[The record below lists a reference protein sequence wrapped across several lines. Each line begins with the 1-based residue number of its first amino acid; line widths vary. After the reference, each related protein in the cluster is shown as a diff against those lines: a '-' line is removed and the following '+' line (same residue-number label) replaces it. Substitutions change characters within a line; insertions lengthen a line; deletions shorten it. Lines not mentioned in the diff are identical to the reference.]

1 AGNQAKAM
9 DEATTIDATAP
20 TIDIDTDFYI
30 SGGLAIDDFR
40 EGIVTEMRGTTSGVE
55 QGLAVTIRVSDGDST
70 LNFTGLVDASGSWT
84 VTGIDVNTLNLN
96 NTWTIEAEV
105 LDTAGNHAVDTM
117 PTIVL
122 PGSTVFSENIV
133 GFFGEQSSSA
143 AINIENGVPALHA
156 EQPSLSALTSVGQS
170 INVVVAEDG
179 LSLQGTST
187 DDRLVFSAEVNDD
200 GTVQITF
207 YEAIDHGVG
216 QDELVTNVL
225 VESTQS

>member
-1 AGNQAKAM
+1 M
-9 DEATTIDATAP
+9 
-20 TIDIDTDFYI
+20 
-30 SGGLAIDDFR
+30 
-40 EGIVTEMRGTTSGVE
+40 
-55 QGLAVTIRVSDGDST
+55 TIRVSDGDST

-105 LDTAGNHAVDTM
+105 LDAAGNHVVDTM

-133 GFFGEQSSSA
+133 GFFGEQSCSA

-179 LSLQGTST
+179 LSLQ
-187 DDRLVFSAEVNDD
+187 
-200 GTVQITF
+200 
-207 YEAIDHGVG
+207 
-216 QDELVTNVL
+216 
-225 VESTQS
+225 